1 MAAGDVIVTAH
12 SIEVISK
19 DIFLGG
25 AWFSTAL
32 SFSLNTIRWIIFWIF
47 WWNGRKEHYCLQQWL
62 LCIYMFQW
70 VTTLRLRAPWS
81 CGSRW
86 DSGLFFF
93 YSFFYYLWH
102 FNISPVKARPSPWW
116 DHEGMWQLH
125 ALLNNLCEN
134 RLSLFFAHKTMTVW
148 KDRK

>member
-12 SIEVISK
+12 NIGVIYE
-19 DIFLGG
+19 DIWGG

-32 SFSLNTIRWIIFWIF
+32 SLSLNTIRWIIY
-47 WWNGRKEHYCLQQWL
+47 WWNGRKERKEL
-62 LCIYMFQW
+62 LSATMTPLYLRVPVSHNIKIKSKLKLRQPVGVRPIFFIY
-70 VTTLRLRAPWS
+70 
-81 CGSRW
+81 
-86 DSGLFFF
+86 
-93 YSFFYYLWH
+93 FYYLWH

-134 RLSLFFAHKTMTVW
+134 RSSFFFFAYKTMTAW